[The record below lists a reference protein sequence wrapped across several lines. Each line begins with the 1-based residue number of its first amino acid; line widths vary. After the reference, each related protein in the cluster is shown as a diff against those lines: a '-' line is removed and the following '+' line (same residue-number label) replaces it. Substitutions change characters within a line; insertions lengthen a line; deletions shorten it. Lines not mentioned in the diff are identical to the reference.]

1 MAKGIPTLKRRPR
14 RAPGVMAPP
23 TDRALMLK
31 LMVEMNHI
39 AQDICR
45 KLGVSPEEQRS
56 AARRARRTKMR
67 SRPSAR
73 LMAAISGTGDVL
85 STWRRDK
92 RYRGPDGSPRVL
104 PIRGKGATLET
115 LARKCVP
122 QMPLEEVLAFICSHG
137 EATLYKGDRVALLGS
152 AAVLTQRTPEMTL
165 AWILTQFR
173 HVADTTLHNAAI
185 PAHQVKGVGL
195 FQRQV
200 AGWLSE
206 KDFRQYAKIVFPQL
220 QELCAQLEA
229 GLSLD
234 RRAKP
239 RANRKECG
247 VGVFVYQDSGSIG

>member
-14 RAPGVMAPP
+14 RASGVMGPP

-31 LMVEMNHI
+31 LAVEMNHI
-39 AQDICR
+39 AQDVFL
-45 KLGVSPEEQRS
+45 KLGVSPEEQRT
-56 AARRARRTKMR
+56 AALRARKTKSR
-67 SRPSAR
+67 LRPSAR
-73 LMAAISGTGDVL
+73 LMAAITGTGDVL

-92 RYRGPDGSPRVL
+92 RYRGSDGSPRVL

-115 LARKCVP
+115 LVRKCVP
-122 QMPLEEVLAFICSHG
+122 EMPLEEVLAFICSHG

-152 AAVLTQRTPEMTL
+152 AAMLTRRTPEMTL
-165 AWILTQFR
+165 AWMLTQFR

-206 KDFRQYAKIVFPQL
+206 RNFRLYAKEVFPQL

-229 GLSLD
+229 GLSID

-247 VGVFVYQDSGSIG
+247 VGLFVYQDSGSIG